1 MPAAHPR
8 VLVAHPSGELY
19 GSDRM
24 LYESVAA
31 LAAAGWDVLVALAT
45 DGPLRALLEG
55 TGARVVV
62 APAPVVRKNLLSPA
76 GVVRFAAA
84 NLRAAPRLWRLLRGF
99 GPDVVYVST
108 VTVPLWLLVGRLAT
122 RRTVCHVHE
131 AEEGVPRPVRLA
143 LALPLLLARVVLAN
157 SRLSRDVVVRDL
169 AALGRRTRVLYNGV
183 PGPERWTPPRPA
195 LIGPVRLVLVGR
207 VSPRKGT
214 DVAVAALGHLRERGV
229 EAELTL
235 VGAVFEGYEWFEREV
250 RDEAAR
256 RGLEA
261 HVHWRGVLPVIWE
274 ELAAADVA
282 LVPSRVEPFGNAA
295 VEALLACR
303 PVVVGDTQG
312 LREIVEPGVDG
323 ERAAAGDAV
332 ALADA
337 VERVLTDWDGAVRR
351 ALTARERAAGRFGT
365 QRYRDEL
372 VEVLAALPRR

>member
-24 LYESVAA
+24 LHESVAA